1 MRIFHLPIRL
11 LVPLYLD
18 GDSALGWIGAHAKY
32 PRRPGGRTTEA
43 DNMSYALRD
52 WCSTVIPLDVGD
64 ERATRTGVG
73 VASRHLEDLLPE
85 QVTPRDMRACLEH
98 MIATKCRDQVNNR
111 KNRLLRFFRWCVEY
125 EICTSAVITRLECV
139 ASIGATH
146 PGVRET
152 DEVTSVPDEHVRLT
166 MEASRPEL
174 RRAIEIQALTGM
186 RPGELLLMRVCDL
199 RAERIPD
206 DAGEHHIVWNYRPH
220 WHKTKGKVKRFQRII
235 PLGPEGQMI
244 LREQVEARFA
254 QPELFERHGTAV
266 GLGGLPRL
274 GDPNDSRRLWPWQT
288 VGGYRSVI
296 GKAARRAGVPEWAPN
311 RLRHSRLTFAARRG
325 GVKLAAAVAGHTD
338 EKTTQANYIDFDNQA
353 AGLFAQEHG

>member
-1 MRIFHLPIRL
+1 MRLSCLSIRA
-11 LVPLYLD
+11 LVSIYLD
-18 GDSALGWIGAHAKY
+18 GDRVLGWIGARAKY

-43 DNMSYALRD
+43 DNMSYALKD
-52 WCSTVIPLDVGD
+52 WCATVIAVEPGD
-64 ERATRTGVG
+64 DRATRTGAG

-85 QVTPRDMRACLEH
+85 QVTPRDLRACLEH
-98 MIATKCRDQVNNR
+98 MIATKCRDQVNDR

-125 EICTSAVITRLECV
+125 ELCTSAVITRLECV
-139 ASIGATH
+139 APIGATH

-152 DEVTSVPDEHVRLT
+152 DQVTSVPDEHVRLT
-166 MEASRPEL
+166 MEAARPEL

-206 DAGEHHIVWNYRPH
+206 DAGELHIVWNYRPH

-235 PLGPEGQMI
+235 PLGPEAQMI
-244 LREQVEARFA
+244 LREQAEARFS
-254 QPELFERHGTAV
+254 QPELFGTAV

-274 GDPNDSRRLWPWQT
+274 GDPNDARRIWPWQT
-288 VGGYRSVI
+288 VGGYRIVI
-296 GKAARRAGVPEWAPN
+296 QKAAKRAGVPEWAPN
-311 RLRHSRLTFAARRG
+311 RLRHSRLTFAARKG
-325 GVKLAAAVAGHTD
+325 GIKLAAAVGGHTD
-338 EKTTQANYIDFDNQA
+338 PKTTLQNYIDFDNQA